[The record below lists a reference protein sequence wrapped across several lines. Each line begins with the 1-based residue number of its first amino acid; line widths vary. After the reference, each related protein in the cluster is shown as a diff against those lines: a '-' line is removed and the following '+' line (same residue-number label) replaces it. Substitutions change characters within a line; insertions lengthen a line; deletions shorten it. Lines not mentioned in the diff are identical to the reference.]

1 MISEAIQRRVA
12 SQYMESKLTEE
23 QLNELESVLVDAIW
37 FSDEHIGE
45 DELVRI
51 DVKLINKSLEEDAE
65 KPQNK
70 RCPPTILAGGHSYGN
85 FDGIEW

>member
-1 MISEAIQRRVA
+1 
-12 SQYMESKLTEE
+12 MESKLTEE

-65 KPQNK
+65 KP
-70 RCPPTILAGGHSYGN
+70 
-85 FDGIEW
+85 